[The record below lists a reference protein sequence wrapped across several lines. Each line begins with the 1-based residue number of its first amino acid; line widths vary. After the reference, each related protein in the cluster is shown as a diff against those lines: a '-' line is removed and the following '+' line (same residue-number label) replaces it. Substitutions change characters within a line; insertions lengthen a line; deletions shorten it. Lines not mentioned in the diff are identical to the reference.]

1 MSTGCLTL
9 IFYSELVFP
18 SGHMR
23 RSDVSPEAGEYIYL
37 WKRQCAT
44 V

>member
-1 MSTGCLTL
+1 MSIGCLTL
-9 IFYSELVFP
+9 IFNSELVFS

-23 RSDVSPEAGEYIYL
+23 RSDVSPEAGEYIHL
-37 WKRQCAT
+37 WKWQCAT